1 MGLGA
6 PAVAGKGERT
16 LCRLDEIPDN
26 GARGFPAAPGGF
38 TGLFAVRRG
47 DRVFVYVNSCPH
59 IGLPLEPLPD
69 RFLDARRQNIVCS
82 AHGARFRVEDGVC
95 VSGPCLGEALEAV
108 EARIVDGA
116 VVVPADAGL

>member
-1 MGLGA
+1 MRGTA
-6 PAVAGKGERT
+6 AGEGERV

-26 GARGFPAAPGGF
+26 EARGFPAAPGGF

-59 IGLPLEPLPD
+59 VGLPLEPLPD
-69 RFLDARRQNIVCS
+69 RFLDARRQNIVCA

-95 VSGPCLGEALEAV
+95 VSGPCLGDALETV
-108 EARIVDGA
+108 EARIVDGE

>member
-1 MGLGA
+1 MRAGA
-6 PAVAGKGERT
+6 ASAAGENERR

-47 DRVFVYVNSCPH
+47 ERVFVYVNSCPH

-69 RFLDARRQNIVCS
+69 RFLDARKQNIVCA

-95 VSGPCLGEALEAV
+95 ISGPCLGEALEAV
-108 EARIVDGA
+108 EARIVDGE
-116 VVVPADAGL
+116 VVIPADAGL